1 MVAEKDGGK
10 RGHGMKGC
18 MCADCKHNEIVIDN
32 HYNNHYIC
40 TCAESDYFL
49 KPIDLFWCECDSGE
63 VEMEDTE

>member
-1 MVAEKDGGK
+1 MT
-10 RGHGMKGC
+10 GC

-49 KPIDLFWCECDSGE
+49 KPIDLFWGECDSGE